1 MQDIV
6 VTHIWMAGVMAIM
19 AAYGAIALIGLWL
32 RPRGPKGR
40 QDRP

>member
-19 AAYGAIALIGLWL
+19 AAYGGIALIGLLL
-32 RPRGPKGR
+32 RPRGSKAL
-40 QDRP
+40 QEQL